1 MPASPTRMFH
11 PSEATKSTATKSTA
25 MDADEHGEDYCADCR
40 ASWWAARSRG
50 AAARDLKIFDMN

>member
-1 MPASPTRMFH
+1 LAN
-11 PSEATKSTATKSTA
+11 
-25 MDADEHGEDYCADCR
+25 DEHGEDYCADCR